1 MELHLIERRERERE
15 RVITMTSGTC
25 YRLKSSCIGLFAYCV
40 GLFSYCVGLFSNFMG
55 LLWIERER
63 ERTRVWMYTER
74 DTHIACRKRH
84 TYTHTHT
91 HTHTYTWERETH
103 DHRRLPSLH
112 RLHCIRYRT
121 SQSPNHRFT
130 QCILCRAFC
139 TGYFPIFCRAFFLA
153 FHVAF
158 FDGKNES
165 ERVTWRNF
173 VCSPLAPITI
183 E

>member
-91 HTHTYTWERETH
+91 HTHIHMRERDAWPSSPSFASQTTLH
-103 DHRRLPSLH
+103 SVQDFAIPKPSLH
-112 RLHCIRYRT
+112 PMHSVQGILYR
-121 SQSPNHRFT
+121 
-130 QCILCRAFC
+130 ILSH
-139 TGYFPIFCRAFFLA
+139 IL
-153 FHVAF
+153 
-158 FDGKNES
+158 
-165 ERVTWRNF
+165 
-173 VCSPLAPITI
+173 
-183 E
+183 